1 MSLKFKVVLC
11 RIRLFPTL
19 VSKIKWLGSGLH
31 LIYDPDLLQN
41 LTSFLEFITTK
52 PSNGN
57 LMNLALSIIANLL
70 TNESGKEKV
79 SEQNI
84 KFFVSMLEEIV
95 ASELYDQLD
104 LVTKTSIM
112 SRTIRALGNAASSNE
127 SNLAKIHKLRNVLK
141 HIFTY
146 LS

>member
-1 MSLKFKVVLC
+1 
-11 RIRLFPTL
+11 
-19 VSKIKWLGSGLH
+19 
-31 LIYDPDLLQN
+31 
-41 LTSFLEFITTK
+41 
-52 PSNGN
+52 
-57 LMNLALSIIANLL
+57 MNLALSIIANLL

-84 KFFVSMLEEIV
+84 KFLVTMLEEIV

-127 SNLAKIHKLRNVLK
+127 SNLAKIHKLRQASK
-141 HIFTY
+141 SI
-146 LS
+146 

>member
-1 MSLKFKVVLC
+1 
-11 RIRLFPTL
+11 
-19 VSKIKWLGSGLH
+19 
-31 LIYDPDLLQN
+31 
-41 LTSFLEFITTK
+41 
-52 PSNGN
+52 
-57 LMNLALSIIANLL
+57 MNLALSIIANLL

-84 KFFVSMLEEIV
+84 KFLVSMLEEIV

-141 HIFTY
+141 YVFKTLMLKFLRRLRFFRRLRFLRHLRFF
-146 LS
+146 

>member
-1 MSLKFKVVLC
+1 
-11 RIRLFPTL
+11 
-19 VSKIKWLGSGLH
+19 
-31 LIYDPDLLQN
+31 
-41 LTSFLEFITTK
+41 
-52 PSNGN
+52 
-57 LMNLALSIIANLL
+57 MNLALSIIANLL

-84 KFFVSMLEEIV
+84 KFLVSMLEEIV

-127 SNLAKIHKLRNVLK
+127 SNLAKIHKLRNVLTQILTNLGLIPRISK
-141 HIFTY
+141 TF
-146 LS
+146 SNSWN

>member
-1 MSLKFKVVLC
+1 
-11 RIRLFPTL
+11 
-19 VSKIKWLGSGLH
+19 
-31 LIYDPDLLQN
+31 
-41 LTSFLEFITTK
+41 
-52 PSNGN
+52 
-57 LMNLALSIIANLL
+57 MNLALSIIANLL

-84 KFFVSMLEEIV
+84 KFLVGMLEEIV

-127 SNLAKIHKLRNVLK
+127 SNLTKIHKLRNALK
-141 HIFTY
+141 HITKRCMVKNANNSRSRYKVLTY
-146 LS
+146 TKYSLKLFI

>member
-1 MSLKFKVVLC
+1 
-11 RIRLFPTL
+11 
-19 VSKIKWLGSGLH
+19 
-31 LIYDPDLLQN
+31 
-41 LTSFLEFITTK
+41 
-52 PSNGN
+52 
-57 LMNLALSIIANLL
+57 MNLALSIIANLL

-84 KFFVSMLEEIV
+84 KFLVSMLEEIV

-127 SNLAKIHKLRNVLK
+127 SNLAKIHKLRKASNRFAWWKFQRKNLE
-141 HIFTY
+141 Y
-146 LS
+146 DLEPN